1 MKRSRK
7 WVALVMVAIMIVT
20 MMPIAQAEE
29 ALPTQK
35 EEQMPTDLPG
45 GVDPVDPLVQPIAN
59 AEGVTASVYN
69 DVYHNLAAGLSY
81 EWSEEPEASY
91 PDEGNK
97 KLTDGKYGG
106 NDRSDKA
113 WVGHHLKKTREVVFD
128 LGAPKSITGIKA
140 HFLEDWK
147 SNNVLLPLTVSM
159 YVSDDKVNWGLLKDN
174 ATQKLWNDGKYDETY
189 QWDGSKDGIKSL
201 SSTKP
206 DAKIAYAQYVKVT
219 FSMHPSAMT
228 FVDEIEI
235 LGQDGQAEGAVTV
248 PPQQPAL
255 LAPGE
260 ATAGIEDLGLL
271 YNGYYSDRPEIGNW
285 SKERIIPNISYVKSG
300 EPTEWLFD
308 GVLYLGTNSPEGRSF
323 GAGTSIPSILA
334 DWNWYLDKT
343 FAATGDMQQLNEAT
357 KEVGQKLGEPSHKT
371 KVVLMI
377 PYPDEGVKSFGTI
390 DGKNLDFTGH
400 EPQALSN
407 RAKATQWYINEVK
420 SRWATAK
427 YSNLELVGMYWLE
440 EQIGIDAAG
449 PDLMKAVSGQ
459 VHAENMKFFWIPHSL
474 AYKAF
479 MWKDVG
485 IDAVALQ
492 PNYFFE
498 PVGYDRLEDAANTA
512 KRYGMSNEFEFDDR
526 MLTDGVFRERYID
539 YLNSGVETGLMANGF
554 NAYYQGNNAVYD
566 SAVSTDP
573 ANRVLYDWLRDYVK
587 GEYKINNS
595 APPEVEVKM
604 NGELYEPGK
613 ILADTATVQF
623 TWKLKDDGSG
633 TTKVSAMYDG
643 KPYEAGTV
651 KTLTGQLGKHALDV
665 TVTSGKS
672 KKTSFTFEVKTD
684 AATMIALVDSY
695 VNDKKMSSSDATAL
709 KVYLD
714 AMKQAE
720 GGANPVE
727 FTKSL
732 KSFNTKLDQLKK
744 NITGDA
750 YATLKESVYYLAG
763 SLAQGKPVEVS
774 SIENNNP
781 NYIPS
786 NAVDGFQATRWASHY
801 DDANWFLV
809 DLGQPTTM
817 DTVRISWEGARADT
831 YKLLVSDDKE
841 KWTNVMPN
849 DGIIK
854 AQDGKE
860 TVQFKPVTA
869 RYIKFEGVKRATG
882 YGYSFYEFGVYS
894 LSDQQVSLER
904 NLALGL
910 PYTWSQQP
918 EASYPDDQKKLT
930 DGKYAKTVNGK
941 PDFKDPAWVGHL
953 RKKTREVVFDLGDKK
968 SISKIKAHFL
978 ESWPT
983 NNVLVP
989 LTVSMYVSDDKVNWG
1004 LLKDSATQELWR
1016 NGTYDETYQWDG
1028 SKDGI
1033 KSIGADAKIAY
1044 ARYVKVTFTMHT
1056 TAMSFVDEIEILG
1069 TDGKA
1074 DGAVTVPTQQPKF
1087 LAPGDATAGIKNLGL
1102 LYNGQYANN
1111 LGTWT
1116 KDRIIPNISYVDK
1129 TGKPVD
1135 WLFDGV
1141 LYLGI
1146 NPPTPGRDFGGN
1158 AYLEDWNWYLNKT
1171 FAPTGEMYQL
1181 NEATKEVGAALGQ
1194 PNQKE
1199 KVVLMI
1205 PDPGESIKNF
1215 GTINGENLS
1224 FNTSDVGKEKAL
1236 ANREKAVQWYL
1247 NEVKQKWEAA
1257 NYSHLELVGM
1267 YWLEEQISTSST
1279 GPDLLRS
1286 VSDKVH
1292 SMNVS
1297 GNNSMKFFWI
1307 PHFYAYKSFM
1317 WKDVGFDAVALQ
1329 PNYFFEPNDYE
1340 RFEDAANLA
1349 KQYGMS
1355 NEVEFDDRMLTD
1367 GVFRERY
1374 VDYLNSGVETGLMK
1388 DGFRAYYQGNN
1399 AVYDSAVSKDPATR
1413 VLYDWLYQ
1421 YVKGTYQINNAAP
1434 SEVNVQMNG
1443 KPFQNGIILP
1453 DSQSISFTWE
1463 LKNDDGLTKVTA
1475 TYDGKP
1481 YTAGTVIPLAG
1492 KLGKHELVVT
1502 VTAGKLKKTSYVI
1515 EATTNAAGIQT
1526 LVDRYQ
1532 KAGQYTDAVV
1542 APTLSNYLEMMKRNE
1557 GEDTNAK
1564 AQFAKYLKG
1573 FNAMLDAFQKESKIK
1588 DEAYNTLKES
1598 VYYLTGNLAQGKTAE
1613 ASSTE
1618 GNNANYGPAKAVDGF
1633 PASRWA
1639 SDYVDNT
1646 WFQVDLDKPVLMD
1659 TVRIDWEYAR
1669 AKTYKLLVSNDKLTW
1684 KNVMPNDG
1692 VITAHDGKETVQFS
1706 PISAR
1711 YIKFQGVQR
1720 NTDYGYSFYEF
1731 GVYNLSGAVDVKA
1744 IDGVQATIDN
1754 ATKKV
1759 TINGLVMNADQS
1771 EVNLKVFD
1779 PHSKINYEEQ
1789 KASTADGKI
1798 EFTFTIKAEVQG
1810 KYEAE
1815 LSTKGMNAP
1824 VKVSFEYK
1832 KPKPGDPTPSNPG
1845 NGPTTSTPAPVNI
1858 QPQADGSVKATVS
1871 TKLDGTTAVGTISEQ
1886 DLKAAIAG
1894 AKADASGKQT
1904 VIVELKKNGGAANYA
1919 LDLPASFLSENP
1931 NLVIEVSTPNA
1942 SAVLNGQMFAKS
1954 ELGKQVRVI
1963 VSAGDRKSLNAAAQA
1978 QVGNRP
1984 IVQLSVQMDGKSV
1997 AWKNDKASVL
2007 VKVPYVLTGKESAS
2021 SIGVLWINDQG
2032 VATVVKGAVYSAADK
2047 QLRFQANQAGVYA
2060 VSYTGLAA
2068 SFADL
2073 GKHAWAQ
2080 EAIEQLA
2087 SLGIV
2092 QGTSAAEFSPAEQVS
2107 RADFVLMLV
2116 RALNLKADAG
2126 AGFTDVDAQAYY
2138 YESVAIAKQLGI
2150 VSGMNGDQFAPKA
2163 KISRQDMMVM
2173 AARALAVAQAKE
2185 LKGDL
2190 TTLDSFKDAGKVAD
2204 YAASSIAGMIE
2215 AGLIQGNEGLI
2226 NPSSNTTR
2234 AETAV
2239 FLSRLLKVLA
2249 E

>member
-1 MKRSRK
+1 MRRSRK
-7 WVALVMVAIMIVT
+7 WVALIMAAIMIVT

-35 EEQMPTDLPG
+35 KEQTSTDLPG

-69 DVYHNLAAGLSY
+69 DVYRNLAAGLSY

-91 PDEGNK
+91 PDVDN
-97 KLTDGKYGG
+97 KLTDGKYGA

-128 LGAPKSITGIKA
+128 LGDKKSITAIKA
-140 HFLEDWK
+140 HFLEDWP

-174 ATQKLWNDGKYDETY
+174 ATQKLWNNGKYDETY
-189 QWDGSKDGIKSL
+189 QWDGSKDGIKPIG
-201 SSTKP
+201 P
-206 DAKIAYAQYVKVT
+206 DAKIAYARYVKVM

-228 FVDEIEI
+228 LVDEIEI
-235 LGQDGQAEGAVTV
+235 IGQDGQAAGAVTV
-248 PPQQPAL
+248 PSHESKL

-271 YNGYYSDRPEIGNW
+271 YNGHYAGGKGDW
-285 SKERIIPNISYVKSG
+285 SKDRIIPNISYVDKVTKQ
-300 EPTEWLFD
+300 PTEWLFD

-323 GAGTSIPSILA
+323 GAGSGDPSILA
-334 DWNWYLDKT
+334 DWKWYLNKT
-343 FAATGDMQQLNEAT
+343 FAADGDMKHLNDAT
-357 KEVGQKLGEPSHKT
+357 VEVSVKLGEPNHKT

-377 PYPDEGVKSFGTI
+377 PYPDEGVSNFGDLG
-390 DGKNLDFTGH
+390 DGNLNFTGH

-420 SRWATAK
+420 NRWAAGK
-427 YSNLELVGMYWLE
+427 YSNLDLVGMYWLE

-449 PDLMKAVSGQ
+449 PELIKAVSGQ
-459 VHAENMKFFWIPHSL
+459 VHADNMKFFWIPHFL
-474 AYKAF
+474 AYKAY

-485 IDAVALQ
+485 FDAVAFQ

-498 PVGYDRLEDAANTA
+498 PTGYDRFEDASNIA
-512 KRYGMSNEFEFDDR
+512 KRYGMTNEFEFDDR

-587 GEYKINNS
+587 GTYSVNNA
-595 APPEVEVKM
+595 APPEVEVQM
-604 NGELYEPGK
+604 NGKSFEAGQV
-613 ILADTATVQF
+613 LADSEKVAF
-623 TWKLKDDGSG
+623 TWNLKDAADPSVI
-633 TTKVSAMYDG
+633 KVSAMYDG
-643 KPYEAGTV
+643 KPYTAGTEI
-651 KTLTGQLGKHALDV
+651 TLKNMFGKHMLDV

-695 VNDKKMSSSDATAL
+695 VIDGKMKNNDAAAL
-709 KVYLD
+709 KVDLE

-720 GGANPVE
+720 GGVNPAE

-744 NITGDA
+744 NIAGDA

-763 SLAQGKPVEVS
+763 SLAQGKSVEVS
-774 SIENNNP
+774 SVEYDNP

-786 NAVDGFQATRWASHY
+786 HAVDGFQATRWASSY
-801 DDANWFLV
+801 NDANWFLV
-809 DLGQPTTM
+809 DLGQPTAM

-894 LSDQQVSLER
+894 LSDQPASLER

-910 PYTWSQQP
+910 PYTWSQAP
-918 EASYPDDQKKLT
+918 EASRPDDQKKLT
-930 DGKYAKTVNGK
+930 DGKYAKMVNGK
-941 PDFKDPAWVGHL
+941 PDFNDSAWVGHL

-1016 NGTYDETYQWDG
+1016 DGTYDETYQWDG

-1033 KSIGADAKIAY
+1033 KASGPDQKIAY

-1056 TAMSFVDEIEILG
+1056 RAMTFVDEIEILG
-1069 TDGKA
+1069 EDGKA
-1074 DGAVTVPTQQPKF
+1074 AGAVTVPTQTPKF
-1087 LAPGDATAGIKNLGL
+1087 LAAGEATAGIEHLGL
-1102 LYNGQYANN
+1102 LYNGQYAND

-1116 KDRIIPNISYVDK
+1116 KERIIPNISYVDK
-1129 TGKPVD
+1129 DGKIKD
-1135 WLFDGV
+1135 RLFDGV

-1146 NPPTPGRDFGGN
+1146 NSPNPGRDFGGR
-1158 AYLEDWNWYLNKT
+1158 AYLEDWKWYLDKT
-1171 FAPTGEMYQL
+1171 FAVGGDMDALNAAAKEVSDAL
-1181 NEATKEVGAALGQ
+1181 NEAGV
-1194 PNQKE
+1194 KE

-1205 PDPGESIKNF
+1205 PDPGESITNF
-1215 GTINGENLS
+1215 GAIEQGGESLN
-1224 FNTSDVGKEKAL
+1224 FNDSVGKEKAL
-1236 ANREKAVQWYL
+1236 ANREKAVQWWL
-1247 NEVKQKWEAA
+1247 QQVKSRWEAKGYA
-1257 NYSHLELVGM
+1257 NLELVGM
-1267 YWLEEQISTSST
+1267 YWFEEQISTSQS
-1279 GPDLLRS
+1279 GPDLIRK
-1286 VSDKVH
+1286 VSDSLHGMKI
-1292 SMNVS
+1292 SDQDL
-1297 GNNSMKFFWI
+1297 KFFWI
-1307 PHFYAYKSFM
+1307 PHFFAYKAFM
-1317 WKDVGFDAVALQ
+1317 WKDVGFDAVTIQ
-1329 PNYFFEPNDYE
+1329 PNYFFEPTDKE
-1340 RFEDAANLA
+1340 RLEDSANLA

-1355 NEVEFDDRMLTD
+1355 NELEFDDRMLTD

-1374 VDYLNSGVETGLMK
+1374 IDYLNNGAKTGLMTE
-1388 DGFRAYYQGNN
+1388 GFKSYYQGNN
-1399 AVYDSAVSKDPATR
+1399 AVYNTAVSKDPATR

-1421 YVKGTYQINNAAP
+1421 FVKGTYKENYDEP

-1443 KPFQNGIILP
+1443 KKFQSGVKLP
-1453 DSQSISFTWE
+1453 DSESVSFTWKLQE
-1463 LKNDDGLTKVTA
+1463 DDGLTKVTA

-1492 KLGKHELVVT
+1492 KLGKHELVIT
-1502 VTAGKLKKTSYVI
+1502 VTAGKMVKTSYVI
-1515 EATTNAAGIQT
+1515 EATTNASGIQT
-1526 LVDRYQ
+1526 LVDRFQ
-1532 KAGQYTDAVV
+1532 KAEQFTNPTV
-1542 APTLSNYLEMMKRNE
+1542 APTLNNYLEMMKRNE
-1557 GEDTNAK
+1557 GVDA
-1564 AQFAKYLKG
+1564 AQVTKYLKG
-1573 FNAMLDAFQKESKIK
+1573 FNTKLDEFKKAGTIK

-1598 VYYLTGNLAQGKTAE
+1598 VYYLTGNLAQGKTVE

-1618 GNNANYGPAKAVDGF
+1618 GNNANYAPAKAVDGF
-1633 PASRWA
+1633 PASRW
-1639 SDYVDNT
+1639 SSEIVDNT
-1646 WFQVDLDKPVLMD
+1646 WFQVDLGKAVLMD

-1711 YIKFQGVQR
+1711 YIKFQGVER

-1731 GVYNLSGAVDVKA
+1731 GVYNLSGAVDMKA

-1754 ATKKV
+1754 ATRKV

-1771 EVNLKVFD
+1771 LVNLKVFD
-1779 PHSKINYEEQ
+1779 PHGKINYEEQ
-1789 KASTADGKI
+1789 KASTANGKI
-1798 EFTFTIKAEVQG
+1798 EFAFTIKAAVQG
-1810 KYEAE
+1810 NYDAF
-1815 LSTKGMNAP
+1815 LSIDGKSES
-1824 VKVSFEYK
+1824 VKVSFVYNK
-1832 KPKPGDPTPSNPG
+1832 KSDPNPPG
-1845 NGPTTSTPAPVNI
+1845 NPNNGPDGNSTTPTPAPVNI

-1886 DLKAAIAG
+1886 DLKAAITG
-1894 AKADASGKQT
+1894 TKADASGKQT
-1904 VIVELKKNGGAANYA
+1904 VIVELKKNGNAAGYA
-1919 LDLPASFLSENP
+1919 LDLPASFLAENP

-2060 VSYTGLAA
+2060 VSYMGLAA
-2068 SFADL
+2068 SFTDL

-2080 EAIEQLA
+2080 EAVEQLA

-2116 RALNLKADAG
+2116 RALNLKAEAG
-2126 AGFTDVDAQAYY
+2126 AAFTDVDAQAYY
-2138 YESVAIAKQLGI
+2138 HEAVAIAKQLGI
-2150 VSGMNGDQFAPKA
+2150 VTGTNGDQFAPKA

-2190 TTLDSFKDAGKVAD
+2190 TALDSFKDAGKVAD
-2204 YAASSIAGMIE
+2204 YAADSIAGMIE
-2215 AGLIQGNEGLI
+2215 QGLIQGNNGLI
-2226 NPSSNTTR
+2226 NPSGNTTR